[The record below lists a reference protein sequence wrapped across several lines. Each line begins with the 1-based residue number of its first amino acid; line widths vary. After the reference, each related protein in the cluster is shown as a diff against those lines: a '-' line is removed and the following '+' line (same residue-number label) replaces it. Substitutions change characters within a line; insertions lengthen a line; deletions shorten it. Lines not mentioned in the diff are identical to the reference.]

1 MVSVETLSNGF
12 AYVYVKTPLLEAK
25 VALQGAHLFSYKYDS
40 REYLWLSQQSDFEEG
55 KAIRGGIP
63 LCWPSF
69 GNNNP
74 ALPQHGFARTAIFSL
89 KEINEISDA
98 NVELLFTLKEPTC
111 HGMWEYKSALEVRMF
126 LGKTLTLEMQTT
138 NLDTKDFELSQAF
151 HTYFPISDI
160 ANIAIKGLENKPY
173 FDALTELHAIQK
185 GAITFDKEVDR
196 VYQEVHSDVLLED
209 KEQTFRLKNEGSL
222 SVVVWNPWIAKC
234 ARMSGM
240 KEDAY
245 REFVCIESANAYED
259 KRLLKAGQSHSLS
272 MNLVLL

>member
-25 VALQGAHLFSYKYDS
+25 IALQGAHLFSFKY
-40 REYLWLSQQSDFEEG
+40 EGKEFLWLSEESDFEEG

-89 KEINEISDA
+89 KEIDEIDDA
-98 NVELLFTLKEPTC
+98 NVELLFALKEPTC
-111 HGMWEYKSALEVRMF
+111 HGMWKYKSALEVRIS
-126 LGKTLTLEMQTT
+126 LGKTLALEMQTT
-138 NLDTKDFELSQAF
+138 NLDTRDFELSQAF

-160 ANIAIKGLENKPY
+160 TNIRIKGLENKPY
-173 FDALTELHAIQK
+173 FDALTLLHATQQ
-185 GAITFDKEVDR
+185 GAISFDAELDR
-196 VYQEVHSDVLLED
+196 VYQKVDAPVVLHD
-209 KEQTFRLKNEGSL
+209 KNRTFTLKNEGSS

-240 KEDAY
+240 KGDAY
-245 REFVCIESANAYED
+245 KEFVCIESANAYED
-259 KRLLKAGQSHSLS
+259 RRLLKAGQSHSLS
-272 MNLVLL
+272 MRLILL

>member
-1 MVSVETLSNGF
+1 MVSVETLNNGF
-12 AYVYVKTPLLEAK
+12 AYVHVKTPLIEAK
-25 VALQGAHLFSYKYDS
+25 VALQGAHLFSYKYEDK
-40 REYLWLSQQSDFEEG
+40 EFLWLSEESDFEEG

-74 ALPQHGFARTAIFSL
+74 DLPQHGFARTAKFSL
-89 KEINEISDA
+89 KEIHEIDDA
-98 NVELLFTLKEPTC
+98 NVELLFTLQEPTC
-111 HGMWEYKSALEVRMF
+111 HGMWTYKSALEVRMLF
-126 LGKTLTLEMQTT
+126 GKTLTLEMQTT
-138 NLDTKDFELSQAF
+138 NLDTKYFELSQAF

-160 ANIAIKGLENKPY
+160 TNIAIKGLENKPY
-173 FDALTELHAIQK
+173 FDALTLLHATQDGVIS
-185 GAITFDKEVDR
+185 FDAEVDR
-196 VYQEVHSDVLLED
+196 VYQEVDGMVVLED
-209 KEQTFRLKNEGSL
+209 KAQSFCLQNSGSL